1 MFDVFC
7 TDCSRR
13 QLVFAS
19 QVLGVVNDENGIHV
33 VFRCGRGHVGVW
45 VTGRAAATATATAAP
60 VAA

>member
-7 TDCSRR
+7 NDCSRR
-13 QLVFAS
+13 QLVFPS

-45 VTGRAAATATATAAP
+45 DTGRAAAAAAAP

>member
-13 QLVFAS
+13 QLVFAR

-33 VFRCGRGHVGVW
+33 VFRCSRGHVGVW
-45 VTGRAAATATATAAP
+45 DTGRAAASAAAVTT